1 MRELAR
7 ITLLVINILLFASAL
22 IIITFIQICEFIGYD
37 KGNNF
42 LKKIRFPLNDNALIW
57 VGFICVAL
65 SIILYFLRKKWFL
78 A

>member
-7 ITLLVINILLFASAL
+7 ITLLVINIFLFASAL
-22 IIITFIQICEFIGYD
+22 IIVAFIQICEFIGYD

-42 LKKIRFPLNDNALIW
+42 LKKINFPLSDTALVW
-57 VGFICVAL
+57 VSLICVAL